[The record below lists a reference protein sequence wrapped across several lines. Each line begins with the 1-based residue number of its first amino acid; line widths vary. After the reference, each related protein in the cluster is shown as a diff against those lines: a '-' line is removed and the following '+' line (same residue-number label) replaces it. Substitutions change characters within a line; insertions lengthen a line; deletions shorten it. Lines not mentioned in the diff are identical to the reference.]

1 VSQATIERTAVFSLE
16 VFDRYKSNPALHD
29 YLVGLAL
36 VALLAPTGSVLRSGT
51 TLVRQSRRVEVF
63 TDLKPA
69 EVVDENDLFNEV
81 LEFAK
86 AAAKKFGIGQAETL
100 NVDINAII
108 ANAKSGSETKK
119 VVKAKKAPKKAPET
133 APA

>member
-1 VSQATIERTAVFSLE
+1 
-16 VFDRYKSNPALHD
+16 
-29 YLVGLAL
+29 
-36 VALLAPTGSVLRSGT
+36 
-51 TLVRQSRRVEVF
+51 VEVF

-100 NVDINAII
+100 TVDIDAII
-108 ANAKSGSETKK
+108 ANAKTGSETKK
-119 VVKAKKAPKKAPET
+119 VVRAKKSPKKAPET

>member
-1 VSQATIERTAVFSLE
+1 
-16 VFDRYKSNPALHD
+16 
-29 YLVGLAL
+29 
-36 VALLAPTGSVLRSGT
+36 
-51 TLVRQSRRVEVF
+51 VEVF

-108 ANAKSGSETKK
+108 ANAKTGSETKK

-133 APA
+133 APT